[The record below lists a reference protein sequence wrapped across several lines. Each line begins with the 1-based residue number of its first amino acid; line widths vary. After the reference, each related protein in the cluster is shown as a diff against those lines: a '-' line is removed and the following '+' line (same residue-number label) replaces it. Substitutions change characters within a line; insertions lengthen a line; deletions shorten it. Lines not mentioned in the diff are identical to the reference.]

1 MCFAMDKLKKL
12 RRKLSTFQII
22 IAGFAGVILLGS
34 LILMLPVSSRSGE
47 VTPFG
52 DAVFTAT
59 SAVCVTGLV
68 VRDTATHW
76 SYFGQA
82 VILLLI
88 QTGGLGVVT
97 VAASFAM
104 LAGRRISLLERR
116 TMQSAMSVSD
126 NGGIIKMTSFIIKA
140 SFLIEGIG
148 ALLMLPAFIPRFG
161 AKGIWMAFFHSVSA
175 FCNAGFDIMGSVSGK
190 YSSLTSFAE
199 NPLIVTVVSLLILV
213 GGIGFLTWDDFVT
226 HKFRFKKYRM
236 QSKAVLTIS
245 LALII
250 LPAVLFFIFDF
261 KDMPL
266 KERILK
272 SVFQS
277 VTPRTA
283 GFNTADFSLMT
294 GPGRMLIIILML
306 IGGSSG
312 STAGGMKTT
321 TLGVLAGNAL
331 SVIRNRKSAQLF
343 GRRIDD
349 SVVRD
354 ATAILILYLSLSVTG
369 TLIISSVEH
378 LPVGTCLF
386 ETVSALATV
395 GLTLGITPGLNT
407 VSRAVLIL
415 LMFIGRVGG
424 LTVIFAAVS
433 RKKLPVS
440 QVPVEKI
447 TVG

>member
-1 MCFAMDKLKKL
+1 MNKFKKL
-12 RRKLSTFQII
+12 RRRLSTFQII
-22 IAGFAGVILLGS
+22 IIGFAAVILLGS
-34 LILMLPVSSRSGE
+34 VLLMLPVSSKGGKI
-47 VTPFG
+47 TPFS
-52 DAVFTAT
+52 DALFTAT

-97 VAASFAM
+97 VAASFAL
-104 LAGRRISLLERR
+104 LAGRKISLLERS
-116 TMQSAMSVSD
+116 TMQSAISVSET
-126 NGGIIKMTSFIIKA
+126 GGVIRMTLFIIRA
-140 SFLIEGIG
+140 SLLIEGAG
-148 ALLMLPAFIPRFG
+148 ALLMLPVFIPLYG
-161 AKGIWMAFFHSVSA
+161 ARGIWMSFFHSVSA
-175 FCNAGFDIMGSVSGK
+175 FCNAGFDIMGADSGRF
-190 YSSLTSFAE
+190 SSLTSLAE
-199 NPLIVTVVSLLILV
+199 NPLLVSAVSLLIII

-236 QSKAVLTIS
+236 QSKAVITIS
-245 LALII
+245 LALILI
-250 LPAVLFFIFDF
+250 PAVLFFFFDF
-261 KDMPL
+261 DGLPL

-321 TLGVLAGNAL
+321 TLGVLAGNVW
-331 SVIRNRKSAQLF
+331 SIIRNRKSAQLF

-349 SVVRD
+349 SVVRN
-354 ATAILILYLSLSVTG
+354 ATGILIMYITLMLTGTALLSLFDK
-369 TLIISSVEH
+369 
-378 LPVGTCLF
+378 LPVDACLF
-386 ETVSALATV
+386 EVASAVATV
-395 GLTLGITPGLNT
+395 GLTLGITPELSHA
-407 VSRAVLIL
+407 SRAVLII

-424 LTVIFAAVS
+424 LTMIFATVS
-433 RKKLPVS
+433 RKKPPVS